1 MNKENKNVP
10 AKINQELAKITADQ
24 FLKDFAIP
32 KVQKQLRKVS
42 TVPAALESGTPSIAK
57 INRKFGEDFTQAY
70 IEGWIVHLREFLNI
84 GKKMTDQQTQE
95 TAMMILDEYYNLTIA
110 DINIIFKRAKL
121 GRWGQ
126 IYDRID
132 GQIILSWFDQYF
144 RERCKAAQEKSILEA
159 DRYKNNSYQRLSVQD
174 KNKEHDEKIGAFV
187 EMYKVKK

>member
-1 MNKENKNVP
+1 M
-10 AKINQELAKITADQ
+10 
-24 FLKDFAIP
+24 KDFAIQ

-42 TVPAALESGTPSIAK
+42 TVPAALESGTPSIAI
-57 INRKFGEDFTQAY
+57 INKKFGEDFTQAY

-144 RERCKAAQEKSILEA
+144 RERCKAAQEKSIQEA
-159 DRYKNNSYQRLSVQD
+159 DRYKGDPYQRFSTQA
-174 KNKEHDEKIGAFV
+174 KNKEHSG
-187 EMYKVKK
+187 KVGSFIERFKESD